1 MPNDNET
8 TTPTSS
14 ESSQSNQLSED
25 LLTTL
30 EEESLT
36 NSLTTTNEVL
46 DPTISSG
53 SSLCS
58 AQCCDD
64 YSKAFQPKDEFTIKS
79 LKSTG
84 PAGKTRSFQTSWYGQ
99 FPWISVC
106 VTRKRVFCLYCQ
118 HAENYQL
125 LTFSRCGE
133 KVFTEV
139 GFQNWKKAREV

>member
-84 PAGKTRSFQTSWYGQ
+84 PAHRRLQTRASPGFAQVEILNRKHDVIL
-99 FPWISVC
+99 IS
-106 VTRKRVFCLYCQ
+106 
-118 HAENYQL
+118 
-125 LTFSRCGE
+125 
-133 KVFTEV
+133 
-139 GFQNWKKAREV
+139 

>member
-1 MPNDNET
+1 MAGKRQTTLNLFVSKNMPNDDE

-84 PAGKTRSFQTSWYGQ
+84 PAGKTRSFQTWYGQ

-106 VTRKRVFCLYCQ
+106 VTRKRDFVYIAGVLKIISC
-118 HAENYQL
+118 
-125 LTFSRCGE
+125 
-133 KVFTEV
+133 
-139 GFQNWKKAREV
+139 